1 MKNLLKLCSI
11 AETSTALALIFIPA
25 IITQLLIGAELNDI
39 ALLLTRFSGICL
51 LSLGIACWPKQETVQ
66 ASWAMLLYNILVT
79 IFFIYIGLNQTRV
92 GVLLWPGVV
101 LHFVLAVLLIRGL
114 LVEKKSS

>member
-1 MKNLLKLCSI
+1 LKNLLKLCSI

-51 LSLGIACWPKQETVQ
+51 L
-66 ASWAMLLYNILVT
+66 
-79 IFFIYIGLNQTRV
+79 
-92 GVLLWPGVV
+92 
-101 LHFVLAVLLIRGL
+101 
-114 LVEKKSS
+114 